1 MSTRAGTK
9 TGSGTEVLEKPK
21 SKVKRPRQYQV
32 VLLNDDYTSMD
43 FVVAVLESIFQK
55 SPAEAV
61 QIMLSVHHKGSGVCG
76 VYTKEIAEA
85 KVEAVHRKARENGFP
100 LKATMEAV

>member
-1 MSTRAGTK
+1 MGAKSGTK
-9 TGSGTEVLEKPK
+9 TGSGTEVLERPS
-21 SKVKRPRQYQV
+21 SKVKRPKQYQV

-43 FVVAVLESIFQK
+43 FVVAVLEGIFQK

-76 VYTKEIAEA
+76 IYTKEIAEA
-85 KVEAVHRKARENGFP
+85 KVESVHRKARENGFP